1 MLSALCPRHGRRST
15 RGAASLVMLML
26 MGTVLTGGV
35 GAIDAAVVVGSQA
48 HAQSAADAVAHGV
61 AVQVLRDP
69 EEEQLSITAQAGS
82 FCDSDETDN
91 AGAGRACM
99 RAIGTARELAVQNDA
114 VLRRLIV
121 GPDARDRGG
130 PPGAGRVLVQA
141 EVAMPRRLPV
151 LPAWCPP
158 QPRPDAGLCW
168 AQAWAAAQGAG

>member
-1 MLSALCPRHGRRST
+1 MRRRRAA

-35 GAIDAAVVVGSQA
+35 GAVDAAVVIGSQA

-69 EEEQLSITAQAGS
+69 EEEQLSIAAQAGS
-82 FCDSDETDN
+82 FCDSDEKDTSS
-91 AGAGRACM
+91 AGPACA
-99 RAIGTARELAVQNDA
+99 RAIGTAHQLAVQNDA
-114 VLRRLIV
+114 ILERLVV

-141 EVAMPRRLPV
+141 EVAMPRRLPA
-151 LPAWCPP
+151 LPAWCAPKP
-158 QPRPDAGLCW
+158 QSSADLCW
-168 AQAWAAAQGAG
+168 AQAWSAAQGAG